1 LVHGDIK
8 PENIM
13 VSERDGKHVFKVI
26 DFGSMTEIYSINSNA
41 GTPSYLAPERFTG
54 ASISESSEI
63 YSIGVTLYESLTQN
77 YPYGEI
83 EPFQTPSF
91 KKVTPLSKYNKN
103 IPQWLCSVIFRAI
116 EKESD
121 LRYKNYSEML
131 FEVSNPLKVQ
141 PYFDKSK
148 PLIERN
154 PTLYYKIAFIG
165 SLMVNII
172 LGVLLLK

>member
-1 LVHGDIK
+1 
-8 PENIM
+8 M
-13 VSERDGKHVFKVI
+13 
-26 DFGSMTEIYSINSNA
+26 
-41 GTPSYLAPERFTG
+41 
-54 ASISESSEI
+54 
-63 YSIGVTLYESLTQN
+63 TLYECLTQN

-91 KKVTPLSKYNKN
+91 KTVTPLSKYNKN
-103 IPQWLCSVIFRAI
+103 IPQWLCSTIFRAT
-116 EKESD
+116 EKEGD

-131 FEVSNPLKVQ
+131 FEVSNPLKVK

-154 PTLYYKIAFIG
+154 PTLYYKTAFIV
-165 SLMVNII
+165 SLTVNMI